1 MLSSLKY
8 NESIEREAENRSFC
22 MQTAVSALKNKPF
35 LIRLNSWAECGSQ
48 EEGAA
53 MRDSWM
59 DLNCAPEK
67 KGQTGQ

>member
-1 MLSSLKY
+1 LYAASSVCPK
-8 NESIEREAENRSFC
+8 E
-22 MQTAVSALKNKPF
+22 QTFSEY
-35 LIRLNSWAECGSQ
+35 IRLNSWAQCGSQ

-67 KGQTGQ
+67 KTDWSVEIF

>member
-1 MLSSLKY
+1 
-8 NESIEREAENRSFC
+8 

-53 MRDSWM
+53 TRDSWM
-59 DLNCAPEK
+59 DLNCAPEIK
-67 KGQTGQ
+67 ADWSEEIF